1 MIPALFLWWLIL
13 LTLGWLAWPLT
24 ALLFRHSPG
33 KGYAY
38 ARVVG
43 LLLLAYGLWLPG
55 VLGLLPNTL
64 PALLGVAAL
73 LVIASLLL
81 WWRKSGELLAT
92 LRREWRYVLV
102 GEGLFLALFA
112 LYAWHRSH
120 DPAIQHTEQPM
131 DFAFLNALLHSPH
144 LPPDDPWLAGFRVSY
159 YYLGYLT
166 VALMTRLSGVSA
178 GVGYNLG
185 LAQTAAMAVLVAY
198 GVLDDLW
205 RGSERPAPRLAGLL
219 AGLGGLLLVVAG
231 NLEGIFEGLKSAGVG
246 PEALYRWLGVPGLQ
260 ETTATGHWIPQD
272 SWWWWHASRIIQDA
286 NFLGR
291 NPTVITEFPAFSLI
305 LGDLHPHVMALPFGL
320 LAVGLAAEL
329 YRRGQAGMGR
339 WWREPSCW
347 LMPLFFGAL
356 GFVNSWDLPT
366 FTLLGVLALL
376 GGVWVARRISRQELL
391 PALAFVG
398 WLGAGSILLYLPFYW
413 TLSSQAQG
421 IGLAYYAKTP
431 LRLYLLHF
439 GVWLWPILVTTVVDV
454 RQVWR
459 ESVLPPARPLTR
471 RNLMALWAGLFVLP
485 WALTLALGSPGR
497 LLLGVGVSL
506 LSGPWLLLFLSALL
520 AAVALTIW
528 RDLQR
533 GADAHLF
540 PRLLI
545 LVGLGLTYAT
555 EFFYLRD
562 MFDTRMNTIFK
573 VYYQAWVLLAL
584 GAIWSVGRLWR
595 AGGWQRGALVGS
607 IVLLAASLY
616 YPVAAAYSKA
626 GGYQG
631 QATLDGT
638 AFLADE
644 SPEVYGAYRWL
655 MEHAGPGDV
664 LVEGVGEDYYASHNR
679 LSAWTGIP
687 TVLGW
692 PGHEAQWRG
701 RDDLVIERR
710 PDVAAI
716 YTSADRQAVQRVLAE
731 YGATYLYVG
740 PYERDKYGIDATRL
754 EWYAAFLETAY
765 AAGDVRLYRVPQ
777 Q

>member
-1 MIPALFLWWLIL
+1 MISALFLWWVIL
-13 LTLGWLAWPLT
+13 LALGWLAWPLT
-24 ALLFRHSPG
+24 ALLFPRSPG

-38 ARVVG
+38 ARVIG
-43 LLLLAYGLWLPG
+43 LLALAYAFWLPG

-64 PALLGVAAL
+64 PALLGVAGL
-73 LVIASLLL
+73 LVVGSLLA
-81 WWRKSGELLAT
+81 WRRMGRELFAT
-92 LRREWRYVLV
+92 LRREWRHALV
-102 GEGLFLALFA
+102 GEGLFLALFV
-112 LYAWHRSH
+112 LCAWHRSH

-131 DFAFLNALLHSPH
+131 DFAFLNALIRSPH

-166 VALMTRLSGVSA
+166 VALMTRLAGLSA

-185 LAQTAAMAVLVAY
+185 LAQTAALAALVAY
-198 GVLDDLW
+198 GVLYDLW
-205 RGSERPAPRLAGLL
+205 RRAERPDSRLTGLF
-219 AGLGGLLLVVAG
+219 AGLGGLVLILAG

-260 ETTATGHWIPQD
+260 ETTTTGHWIPQD
-272 SWWWWHASRIIQDA
+272 SWWWWHASRIIEDA

-291 NPTVITEFPAFSLI
+291 TPTVITEFPAFSLI
-305 LGDLHPHVMALPFGL
+305 LGDLHPHLMALPFGL

-339 WWREPSCW
+339 WWREPGLW

-366 FTLLGVLALL
+366 FALLGVLALL
-376 GGVWVARRISRQELL
+376 GGVWVARRTSWRELL

-413 TLSSQAQG
+413 TLTSQAQG

-431 LRLYLLHF
+431 LRLYWLHF
-439 GVWLWPILVTTVVDV
+439 GVWLWPILVVTVADV
-454 RQVWR
+454 RQMAR
-459 ESVLPPARPLTR
+459 ESVLRVTR
-471 RNLMALWAGLFVLP
+471 RGALALWVGVLALP

-506 LSGPWLLLFLSALL
+506 LAGPWLLLFLSALL

-528 RDLQR
+528 RDIRR
-533 GADAHLF
+533 GADVHLF

-545 LVGLGLTYAT
+545 LLGLGLTYVT

-573 VYYQAWVLLAL
+573 VYYQAWALLAL
-584 GAIWSVGRLWR
+584 GALWAVGRLWR
-595 AGGWQRGALVGS
+595 AGGWQRGALIGS
-607 IVLLAASLY
+607 AVLLAASLY
-616 YPVAAAYSKA
+616 YPVAAGHSKA
-626 GGYQG
+626 GGYRA

-644 SPEVYGAYRWL
+644 SPDEYGAYRWL
-655 MEHAGPGDV
+655 QEHAGPNDV
-664 LVEGVGEDYYASHNR
+664 LLEGVGEDYYASHNR

-701 RDDLVIERR
+701 SDDLVAERI

-716 YTSADRQAVQRVLAE
+716 YTSTDPQVLRGLLAE
-731 YGATYLYVG
+731 YGVTYIYVG
-740 PYERDKYGIDATRL
+740 PYERDKYGIDAARL
-754 EWYAAFLETAY
+754 EWYAAFCETAY
-765 AAGDVRLYRVPQ
+765 AAGDVRIYRVPR
-777 Q
+777 